1 MANELVKVANYA
13 VVKSENV
20 DFKSILEANIGG
32 EQIDQFAL
40 DRVKV
45 PGAGGI
51 AWEVPTLEGV
61 DMAKTV
67 EGVIVGWKTV
77 RSLYLTP
84 FTGGGEPPV
93 CSSDDGTIGIGDPFE
108 KGQAGQQDCSTCP
121 HNQWGSALDG
131 KGKRCSERRL
141 VFMLRE
147 NDMLPIM
154 ISFPPTSIKPL
165 ANYFLRLTQAGLY
178 YWDVVTT
185 LSLEKT
191 KSQGGIDYAIIKP
204 AVSQRLTSEV
214 AEKFKA
220 YHEFFAQ
227 CVMSNVTFDPSYID
241 SNSD

>member
-1 MANELVKVANYA
+1 MNNELATTQSNYA
-13 VVKSENV
+13 VVAAIGSENIQ
-20 DFKSILEANIGG
+20 SILEANLGG

-93 CSSDDGTIGIGDPFE
+93 CASDNGTIGIGDPLE
-108 KGQAGQQDCSTCP
+108 KGIAGQHDCYNCP
-121 HNQWGSALDG
+121 HNQWQSAADG
-131 KGKRCSERRL
+131 KGKKCSERRL

-147 NDMLPIM
+147 NDRLPIM

-165 ANYFLRLTQAGLY
+165 SHYFLRLTQAGLY

-191 KSQGGIDYAIIKP
+191 KSQGGIDYSVIKP
-204 AVSQRLTSEV
+204 NVEKQLTPEES
-214 AEKFKA
+214 AAFKG
-220 YHEFFAQ
+220 YHEFFESRI
-227 CVMSNVTFDPSYID
+227 MSSITFDSSLMED
-241 SNSD
+241 

>member
-1 MANELVKVANYA
+1 
-13 VVKSENV
+13 
-20 DFKSILEANIGG
+20 
-32 EQIDQFAL
+32 
-40 DRVKV
+40 
-45 PGAGGI
+45 
-51 AWEVPTLEGV
+51 
-61 DMAKTV
+61 
-67 EGVIVGWKTV
+67 
-77 RSLYLTP
+77 
-84 FTGGGEPPV
+84 
-93 CSSDDGTIGIGDPFE
+93 
-108 KGQAGQQDCSTCP
+108 
-121 HNQWGSALDG
+121 
-131 KGKRCSERRL
+131 
-141 VFMLRE
+141 MLRE

-204 AVSQRLTSEV
+204 AVLQRLTAEV